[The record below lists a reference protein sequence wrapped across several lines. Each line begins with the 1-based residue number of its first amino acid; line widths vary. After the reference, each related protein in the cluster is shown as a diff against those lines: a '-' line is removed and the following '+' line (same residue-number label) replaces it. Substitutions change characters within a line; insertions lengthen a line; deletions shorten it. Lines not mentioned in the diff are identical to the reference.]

1 MRLIITG
8 GAGFIG
14 SAAVRRFISEG
25 AAVLNIDKLTYAGDL
40 RAVAGCEANPGYQFL
55 QADIVDAEAMAAAFR
70 DFQPTAVIHLA
81 AESHVDR
88 SIDGPADFLTTNI
101 IGTYVMLEAALSH
114 CRNARRGADEFR
126 FVLVSTDEVYGSLGD
141 TGIFSETAAY
151 APNSPYSASKAS
163 ADHLARAW
171 HQTYGLPTIVTN
183 CSNNYGPYQNSE
195 KLIPTVIRTAL
206 AGQPIPVYG
215 NGENIRDWLF
225 VDDHVQGLMDTLT
238 RGKPGQKYNFGGSA
252 ERSNIRLVRSI
263 CELLDQRLPRPDGAS
278 YASFIDFVTDR
289 PGHDFRYAID
299 SSRAEHDLGWR
310 RKETLDSGLARTVD
324 WYLDNRDWIAS
335 KQSFG
340 RLGLTGGAAN
350 P

>member
-1 MRLIITG
+1 MRVIITG

-14 SAAVRRFISEG
+14 SAMVRRLVSEG

-40 RAVAGCEANPGYQFL
+40 RAVAGCEANDNYQFL
-55 QADIVDAEAMAAAFR
+55 QADVVDAESMTAAFR

-88 SIDGPADFLTTNI
+88 SIDGPADFLNTNI
-101 IGTYVMLEAALSH
+101 VGTYVMLEAALRYFRS
-114 CRNARRGADEFR
+114 ARSDADEFR
-126 FVLVSTDEVYGSLGD
+126 FVLVSTDEVYGSLGG
-141 TGIFSETAAY
+141 TGLFSETTAY

-195 KLIPTVIRTAL
+195 KLIPTVIRAAL

-215 NGENIRDWLF
+215 KGENVRDWIF
-225 VDDHVQGLMDTLT
+225 VDDHVQGLMAALT
-238 RGKPGQKYNFGGSA
+238 RGKPGQQYHFGGSA
-252 ERSNIRLVRSI
+252 ERSNLSLVRSI
-263 CELLDQRLPRPDGAS
+263 CGLLDRRAPHPDGAPH
-278 YASFIDFVTDR
+278 ASLIDFVTDR

-299 SSRAEHDLGWR
+299 SSKAERDLGWR
-310 RKETLDSGLARTVD
+310 RKETLDSGLARTID
-324 WYLDNRDWIAS
+324 WYLGNRDWIES
-335 KQSFG
+335 KQNFG
-340 RLGLTGGAAN
+340 RLGLMDGAAVF
-350 P
+350 